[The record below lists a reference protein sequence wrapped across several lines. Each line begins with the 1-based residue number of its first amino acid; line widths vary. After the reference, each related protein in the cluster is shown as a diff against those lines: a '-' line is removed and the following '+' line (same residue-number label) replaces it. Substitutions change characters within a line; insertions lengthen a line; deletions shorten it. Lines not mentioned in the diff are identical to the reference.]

1 MIVMFCDKYV
11 GLVVVQ
17 RQLPWRISIQSAND
31 IDDDGAGDDDC
42 GDNDD
47 DHEIV
52 EKYKVITKKWNE
64 VASPAPPRPAQT
76 MLWNIWYHHLKWRE
90 MLYLTFAWCYGSKKT
105 LWI

>member
-1 MIVMFCDKYV
+1 MIVMFCDKSV

-52 EKYKVITKKWNE
+52 EKYKVITKKWNDA
-64 VASPAPPRPAQT
+64 ASPAPPT
-76 MLWNIWYHHLKWRE
+76 VEHS
-90 MLYLTFAWCYGSKKT
+90 SKQGQYVGQSGK
-105 LWI
+105 I